1 MEKDNAAPK
10 GSIGIR
16 IIFVFFGIASLLG
29 WNALITEIPFF
40 LYFVPGIKPDV
51 SMSFLNYAPNILFQ
65 FALLWKKDL
74 IPLKIQLIIGI
85 LGSIA
90 FLIIIPLFTM
100 LLEIDSFANR
110 FLTCLF
116 VICLG
121 FINALCSGG
130 FFNLVT
136 HFPLEMIVSLSTG
149 QGFSGIAM
157 NVIQFIVLAS
167 IKGDDKKAIVS
178 RAWVFFSVSALI
190 LVVCFILLLI
200 SFRNEY
206 FRYYLD
212 KSAVKKSNPQNVSLP
227 DISQGNMF
235 HQNVKSTMDLNK
247 AQEEQNIQNS
257 QITQNT
263 QTQNNQNAQNNQTQT
278 QIVQVEQNEASIK
291 SSNEK
296 TQLTFCE
303 LFHRLWDLDL
313 IVMLVYAITFTLF
326 PFATINQKVFSLNF
340 NYSSNTLI
348 TVYNAFDTIGRFLI
362 ELFTPTKRINIINAF
377 SRIIL
382 VFFIIFNFYCQDGL
396 GWNVNV
402 TSVLILFFTLLLGL
416 TNGIGVT
423 LCFGLAPNEVEDK
436 FKGQAGS
443 SISFFLIIG
452 IFIGS
457 CLAFGTEAIIN
468 TFRKK

>member
-1 MEKDNAAPK
+1 
-10 GSIGIR
+10 
-16 IIFVFFGIASLLG
+16 
-29 WNALITEIPFF
+29 
-40 LYFVPGIKPDV
+40 
-51 SMSFLNYAPNILFQ
+51 
-65 FALLWKKDL
+65 
-74 IPLKIQLIIGI
+74 
-85 LGSIA
+85 
-90 FLIIIPLFTM
+90 M

-167 IKGDDKKAIVS
+167 IKGDDKKAIVA
-178 RAWVFFSVSALI
+178 RAWIFFSVSALI
-190 LVVCFILLLI
+190 LVVCLILLLV
-200 SFRNEY
+200 SFSKEY
-206 FRYYLD
+206 FRYYLN
-212 KSAVKKSNPQNVSLP
+212 KSEVKKSIPQNVSIP
-227 DISQGNMF
+227 DISTGNMF
-235 HQNVKSTMDLNK
+235 HENIKSSMELNNTQDEK
-247 AQEEQNIQNS
+247 NIQNIQTS
-257 QITQNT
+257 QNTQNT
-263 QTQNNQNAQNNQTQT
+263 QTTQNNQNDIMDKTT

-291 SSNEK
+291 NSNEK
-296 TQLTFCE
+296 TQLTFIE
-303 LFHRLWDLDL
+303 LFKRLWDLDL
-313 IVMLVYAITFTLF
+313 IVMLVYLITFTLF
-326 PFATINQKVFSLNF
+326 PYATINQKVFNLNF
-340 NYSSNTLI
+340 DYSSNTLI
-348 TVYNAFDTIGRFLI
+348 TVYNAFDTIGRFI
-362 ELFTPTKRINIINAF
+362 VELFTPTKKINIINAF

-452 IFIGS
+452 IFLGS
-457 CLAFGTEAIIN
+457 CIAFGTEAIIG
-468 TFRKK
+468 TFRKT

>member
-1 MEKDNAAPK
+1 MEQDKTAPK

-51 SMSFLNYAPNILFQ
+51 SMSFLNYAPNIIFQ

-85 LGSIA
+85 VGSIA

-100 LLEIDSFANR
+100 LLAIDSFLNR

-116 VICLG
+116 VILLG

-167 IKGDDKKAIVS
+167 IKGDEKKHIVA
-178 RAWVFFSVSALI
+178 RAWVFFVVSALI
-190 LVVCFILLLI
+190 LVVCLILLII
-200 SFRNEY
+200 SFNKEY
-206 FRYYLD
+206 FRYYLR
-212 KSAVKKSNPQNVSLP
+212 KSETIKNEPQNVSFP
-227 DISQGNMF
+227 DNAQNIF
-235 HQNVKSTMDLNK
+235 HEKMKSSIALNNE
-247 AQEEQNIQNS
+247 QEQNTTNI
-257 QITQNT
+257 QNT
-263 QTQNNQNAQNNQTQT
+263 QTTQNNQTDIMDKT
-278 QIVQVEQNEASIK
+278 AQIVQIEQSDANIRK
-291 SSNEK
+291 LNEK
-296 TQLTFCE
+296 TQLTFFE
-303 LFHRLWDLDL
+303 LFRRLWDLDL
-313 IVMLVYAITFTLF
+313 IVMLVYAVTFTLF
-326 PFATINQKVFSLNF
+326 PFASINQKVFNLNF
-340 NYSSNTLI
+340 NYSSNTII
-348 TVYNAFDTIGRFLI
+348 TVYNAFDTIGRFI
-362 ELFTPTKRINIINAF
+362 VELFTPTKRKNIINAF

-382 VFFIIFNFYCQDGL
+382 IFFIIFNFYCQDGL

-402 TSVLILFFTLLLGL
+402 TSVLILLFTLLLGL

-443 SISFFLIIG
+443 SISFFLIVG

-457 CLAFGTEAIIN
+457 CIAFGTEAIIN
-468 TFRKK
+468 TFRKT

>member
-1 MEKDNAAPK
+1 MEQDKAAPK

-51 SMSFLNYAPNILFQ
+51 SMSFLNYAPNIIFQ

-85 LGSIA
+85 VGSIA

-100 LLEIDSFANR
+100 FLEIDSFINR

-116 VICLG
+116 IIMLG

-130 FFNLVT
+130 FFSLVT

-157 NVIQFIVLAS
+157 NIIQFIVLAS
-167 IKGDDKKAIVS
+167 IKGDEKKHIVA

-190 LVVCFILLLI
+190 LVVCLILLLI
-200 SFRNEY
+200 SFNKEY
-206 FRYYLD
+206 FRYYLN
-212 KSAVKKSNPQNVSLP
+212 KSETKKSEAQNVSFP
-227 DISQGNMF
+227 DNTRDMF
-235 HQNVKSTMDLNK
+235 HENMKSSIDLNNT
-247 AQEEQNIQNS
+247 QEEKNNQINQN
-257 QITQNT
+257 TQNT
-263 QTQNNQNAQNNQTQT
+263 QNTQNNQTDILEKTAQTV
-278 QIVQVEQNEASIK
+278 QIEQSEASIK
-291 SSNEK
+291 KTNEK
-296 TQLTFCE
+296 TQLTFFE
-303 LFHRLWDLDL
+303 LFRRLWDLDL

-326 PFATINQKVFSLNF
+326 PYATINQKVFSLNF

-362 ELFTPTKRINIINAF
+362 EFFTPTKRINIINAF

-396 GWNVNV
+396 GWNVNI
-402 TSVLILFFTLLLGL
+402 TSVLILLFTLLLGL

-457 CLAFGTEAIIN
+457 CIAFGTEAIIG
-468 TFRKK
+468 TFRKT

>member
-1 MEKDNAAPK
+1 MEQDKAAPK

-51 SMSFLNYAPNILFQ
+51 SMSFLNYAPNIIFQ

-85 LGSIA
+85 VGSIA

-100 LLEIDSFANR
+100 FLEIDSFINR
-110 FLTCLF
+110 FLTCLL
-116 VICLG
+116 IIMLG

-130 FFNLVT
+130 FFSLVT

-157 NVIQFIVLAS
+157 NIIQFIVLAS
-167 IKGDDKKAIVS
+167 IKGDEKKHIVA

-190 LVVCFILLLI
+190 LVVCLILLLI
-200 SFRNEY
+200 SFNKEY
-206 FRYYLD
+206 FRYYLN
-212 KSAVKKSNPQNVSLP
+212 KSEAKKSDAQNVSFP
-227 DISQGNMF
+227 DNTRDMF
-235 HQNVKSTMDLNK
+235 HENMKSSIDLNNT
-247 AQEEQNIQNS
+247 QEEKNNQINQN
-257 QITQNT
+257 TQNT
-263 QTQNNQNAQNNQTQT
+263 QNTQNNQTDILEKTAQTV
-278 QIVQVEQNEASIK
+278 QIEQSEASIK
-291 SSNEK
+291 KSNEK
-296 TQLTFCE
+296 TQLTFFE
-303 LFHRLWDLDL
+303 LFRRLWDLDL

-326 PFATINQKVFSLNF
+326 PYATINQKVFSLNF

-348 TVYNAFDTIGRFLI
+348 TVYNAFDTIGRFII
-362 ELFTPTKRINIINAF
+362 ELFTPTKKINIINAF
-377 SRIIL
+377 SRIVL

-396 GWNVNV
+396 GWNVNI
-402 TSVLILFFTLLLGL
+402 TSVLILLFTLLLGL

-457 CLAFGTEAIIN
+457 CIAFGTEAIIG
-468 TFRKK
+468 TFRKT

>member
-1 MEKDNAAPK
+1 MEQDKTAPK

-40 LYFVPGIKPDV
+40 PYFVPGIKPDV
-51 SMSFLNYAPNILFQ
+51 SMSFLNYAPNIIFQ

-85 LGSIA
+85 VGSIA

-100 LLEIDSFANR
+100 LLEIDSFLNR

-116 VICLG
+116 VIMLG

-130 FFNLVT
+130 FFSLVT

-167 IKGDDKKAIVS
+167 IKGDEKKHIVA

-190 LVVCFILLLI
+190 LFVCLILLII
-200 SFRNEY
+200 SFNKEY
-206 FRYYLD
+206 FRYYLN
-212 KSAVKKSNPQNVSLP
+212 KSEEKKSNPQNVSFP
-227 DISQGNMF
+227 DNTQNIFHENM
-235 HQNVKSTMDLNK
+235 KSSVDLNNI
-247 AQEEQNIQNS
+247 QEEQKIPNVTIS
-257 QITQNT
+257 QNT
-263 QTQNNQNAQNNQTQT
+263 QTTQNNQTDIMDKTT
-278 QIVQVEQNEASIK
+278 QVVPVEQSDANIK
-291 SSNEK
+291 KLNEK

-303 LFHRLWDLDL
+303 LFRKLWDLDL
-313 IVMLVYAITFTLF
+313 IVMLVYAVTFTLF
-326 PFATINQKVFSLNF
+326 PYATINQKVFSLNF
-340 NYSSNTLI
+340 NYSSNTII
-348 TVYNAFDTIGRFLI
+348 TVYNAFDTIGRFI
-362 ELFTPTKRINIINAF
+362 VELFTPTKRKNIINAF
-377 SRIIL
+377 SRIVL

-402 TSVLILFFTLLLGL
+402 TSVLILLFTLLLGL

-436 FKGQAGS
+436 YKGQAGS

-457 CLAFGTEAIIN
+457 CIAFGTEAIIG
-468 TFRKK
+468 TFRKT